1 MIQVIALA
9 GALLLV
15 ALNGFFVAAEFG
27 LVKLRATRVQSLATQ
42 HGLRGR
48 LLGKVHGQL
57 DAYLSA
63 CQLGITLASLGL
75 GWIGEPA
82 FAQLLEPVFDL
93 VGVRSPELIH
103 GISLVF
109 AFTAISFLHIVVGEL
124 APKSLAIRE
133 AEKIS
138 LWAAAP
144 LYGFYWT
151 MYPAIWA
158 LNSSANAVLRLAG
171 LSADHGAE
179 AHYSTDELKLI
190 LRSRRAA
197 AQEEALH
204 EARAQADARAL
215 AYGHAAA
222 GGVARAN
229 GSAGAAAKPSPRA
242 RRPASTANMGGAGST
257 YSADEWNALAHSLDF
272 SRLSVSDLMRPAHEM
287 VGLRRDLSLAENMQ
301 IVARHRFSRYPLFE
315 DASGER
321 VAGLIH
327 LKDLLL
333 AREAGHALDDLGKF
347 VRPVQYVK
355 PEAPALAL
363 FRRFRKGAPHFA
375 LVGRKGM
382 RPSGFLTL
390 DNLLG
395 ALVGQIHDEFH
406 QADTD
411 WTRMDDGTLMG
422 RGSLPVVSLEQALG
436 IDIDEGRAESV
447 GGLVI
452 HALNDLPTE
461 GQRVEFDRFDIVV
474 KKMKGPRIVLVR
486 VYPKDLED
494 EGG

>member
-1 MIQVIALA
+1 LIQLLALI
-9 GALLLV
+9 GAFLLV

-27 LVKLRATRVQSLATQ
+27 LVKLRTTRVQSLAEQ
-42 HGLRGR
+42 HGVRGR
-48 LLGKVHGQL
+48 LLAKVHGQL

-82 FAQLLEPVFDL
+82 FAQLLSPVFEL
-93 VGVRSPELIH
+93 LGVRSAELVH
-103 GISLVF
+103 AISLVF
-109 AFTAISFLHIVVGEL
+109 AFTVISFLHIVVGEL
-124 APKSLAIRE
+124 APKSLAIRQ

-138 LWAAAP
+138 LWTAAP

-151 MYPAIWA
+151 MYPAIWT
-158 LNSSANAVLRLAG
+158 LNASANAVLRFAG
-171 LSADHGAE
+171 LASEHGTDS
-179 AHYSTDELKLI
+179 HYSTDELKLI

-197 AQEEALH
+197 AEAEA
-204 EARAQADARAL
+204 EAREA
-215 AYGHAAA
+215 GHTPHAVSGTPA
-222 GGVARAN
+222 
-229 GSAGAAAKPSPRA
+229 PRPN
-242 RRPASTANMGGAGST
+242 RRPAPAANA
-257 YSADEWNALAHSLDF
+257 YNADEWNTLAHSLDF
-272 SRLSVSDLMRPAHEM
+272 SRLTISDLMRPAHEM
-287 VGLRRDLSLAENMQ
+287 VGLRRDLTLRENMQ

-315 DASGER
+315 DGTGER

-333 AREAGHALDDLGKF
+333 AREAGNPLDDLGKF
-347 VRPVQYVK
+347 VRPVQYVR
-355 PEAPALAL
+355 PETHALAL

-375 LVGRKGM
+375 LVGRKGA
-382 RPSGFLTL
+382 RPMGFLTL

-461 GQRVEFDRFDIVV
+461 GQRVSFDRFDIVV

>member
-1 MIQVIALA
+1 MIQLLALI

-27 LVKLRATRVQSLATQ
+27 LVKLRATRVQSLAAE

-48 LLGKVHGQL
+48 ILAKVHGQL

-82 FAQLLEPVFDL
+82 FADL
-93 VGVRSPELIH
+93 IAPLFKVIGVTSQELVH
-103 GISLVF
+103 GVSLVF
-109 AFTAISFLHIVVGEL
+109 AFTVISFLHIVVGEL
-124 APKSLAIRE
+124 APKSMAIRQ
-133 AEKIS
+133 AEKVS
-138 LWAAAP
+138 LWAGLP

-158 LNSSANAVLRLAG
+158 LNSSANFVLRLAG
-171 LSADHGAE
+171 LSSEHGADT
-179 AHYSTDELKLI
+179 HYSTDELKLI

-197 AQEEALH
+197 AEAETH
-204 EARAQADARAL
+204 QHAESAANGRGAKNGDSAHSRAP
-215 AYGHAAA
+215 AAA
-222 GGVARAN
+222 AN
-229 GSAGAAAKPSPRA
+229 
-242 RRPASTANMGGAGST
+242 T
-257 YSADEWNALAHSLDF
+257 YNADEWNTLAHSLDF
-272 SRLSVSDLMRPAHEM
+272 SRLTVSDLMRPAHEM
-287 VGLRRDLSLAENMQ
+287 VGLRRDLPVRDNMQ

-321 VAGLIH
+321 VVGLIH

-333 AREAGHALDDLGKF
+333 AREAGNTLDDLGKF

-355 PEAPALAL
+355 PETPALAL

-375 LVGRKGM
+375 LVGHKGA

-461 GQRVEFDRFDIVV
+461 GQRVAFERFDIVV

-486 VYPKDLED
+486 VYPKDLDD

>member
-229 GSAGAAAKPSPRA
+229 GSASAAANAARA
-242 RRPASTANMGGAGST
+242 KRTARIASTGGAGSA